1 MKHQKSIGVRVLL
14 TIVAI
19 ALGLSLQV
27 SGSGFSRILGIA
39 AIEYIFGLL
48 GFIVMGYLIYRW
60 AIKG

>member
-1 MKHQKSIGVRVLL
+1 MKHQKGIGVRVLL

-19 ALGLSLQV
+19 TLGLGLQV

>member
-1 MKHQKSIGVRVLL
+1 MKHQKGIGVRVLL

-19 ALGLSLQV
+19 TLGLGLQV

-48 GFIVMGYLIYRW
+48 GFIVMGYCVYKW
-60 AIKG
+60 AIR